1 MRVSSLIHDVTFH
14 LFKKYLKSLNDLLM
28 INNFCYTLYLSN
40 IFTTPVLVKNLSN
53 KPGSKANSQQ
63 KMCILGCIMYIMSFK

>member
-28 INNFCYTLYLSN
+28 INIFLYSL
-40 IFTTPVLVKNLSN
+40 FV
-53 KPGSKANSQQ
+53 
-63 KMCILGCIMYIMSFK
+63 